1 MCEILRVA
9 VRGYAPVDPYSIQER
24 FMLNK
29 TLLGSAAV
37 ILTVLGAQAADL
49 PSKKAAPATYVKIC
63 DAYGAGFFYLPGTET
78 CVKLGGV
85 ARLEF
90 QYTPGKDTVAPAT
103 GGLQQSANVQ
113 STTGFFQRARLR
125 VDARTPTSMG
135 VARTFIALRAENTSG
150 LRNVSATDK
159 SAYTMSDSS
168 ATVIKIDTAFV
179 QWAGFTFGQG
189 LENYFMMPSNPF
201 GGAAYAF
208 YGTSGVKEVAYTADF
223 GGGLTGTL
231 AIEDQKDFNYS
242 QTAFTQP
249 ATAANI
255 VANLRM
261 DQAWGFA
268 ALSAMVGNNSL
279 NNTVIDNNVGN
290 QGQTTY
296 GAYSV
301 GATVSYKLPM
311 IAAGDQVWFT
321 TNYAKG
327 MLGGLMGSGGISTLG
342 GVNRLLGGVVRVD
355 ANVVQTG
362 GVVGNSVTPATYGS
376 TSGWNV
382 ATEYVHYW
390 APQWRSLVSAGYI
403 SLSPP
408 TSSVATTW
416 GAGKIWEVSGNLIY
430 SPIKDMDIGLELQYA
445 NLKNTM
451 QNPTDAFK
459 AAGQP
464 GLSVNNVTVK
474 FRAER
479 GF

>member
-1 MCEILRVA
+1 
-9 VRGYAPVDPYSIQER
+9 
-24 FMLNK
+24 MLSK
-29 TLLGSAAV
+29 TLLSSTAV
-37 ILTVLGAQAADL
+37 ILTVIGAQAADL

-63 DAYGAGFFYLPGTET
+63 DAYGAGFFYIPGTET

-90 QYTPGKDTVAPAT
+90 QYTPGKDTVNVTT
-103 GGLQQSANVQ
+103 GLLQQSSNVQ
-113 STTGFFQRARLR
+113 STTGWFQRARLR

-159 SAYTMSDSS
+159 AAYTMSDSS
-168 ATVIKIDTAFV
+168 TTAIKIDTAFV

-189 LENYFMMPSNPF
+189 LENYHMMPSNPF
-201 GGAAYAF
+201 GGVAYAF
-208 YGTSGVKEVAYTADF
+208 YGTSGVKEVAYTATLGD
-223 GGGLTGTL
+223 GLSATL
-231 AIEDQKDFNYS
+231 AIEDHKDLNYS
-242 QTAFTQP
+242 QTAFSQP

-255 VANLRM
+255 VGNLRM

-279 NNTVIDNNVGN
+279 NNTVIDNNAAR
-290 QGQTTY
+290 QGQTTF
-296 GAYSV
+296 GGYSV

-355 ANVVQTG
+355 SNVVQTG
-362 GVVGNSVTPATYGS
+362 GVVGSIATPATYGL
-376 TSGWNV
+376 TSGWNI
-382 ATEYVHYW
+382 AAEYVHYW
-390 APQWRSLVSAGYI
+390 APQWRSLVSAGYV
-403 SLSPP
+403 SLSAP
-408 TSSVATTW
+408 TVAATIPSAW
-416 GAGKIWEVSGNLIY
+416 GSGKLWEVSTNLIY
-430 SPIKDMDIGLELQYA
+430 SPIKDMDIGLEVQYA
-445 NLKNTM
+445 NLKNTI
-451 QNPTDAFK
+451 QNPTNAFV
-459 AAGQP
+459 AAGRP
-464 GLSVNNVTVK
+464 GLSVNNFTTK

-479 GF
+479 AF